1 MGINGGIGLGI
12 VVAIFDFVWTTANVS
27 SVIRVSRRSL
37 ALWGPQARAFIDR
50 QYHTGK
56 IATLQ
61 LTGSVFFGSS
71 MLILS
76 NILEEAGV
84 NVDVD
89 EKVEINRVNSPLPN
103 RRINNLRVPGN
114 LSPSPSPVNGQL
126 EQRRKERTQQP
137 ERRNILIPP
146 RKVPPRFLVLDLST
160 VSNVD
165 ASAARGCFLQLAK
178 MCHRRKIVVCAAGGN
193 SRIHW
198 MLLTHDTAQN
208 ADVDA
213 LANGTLESNEL
224 ILLFDDLDEALKFA
238 EKTLVAEVPG
248 YGTLSPVQGDSAISL
263 STAFTHFLGLEE
275 DKAAALIEYEKQ
287 GHMFHSETRYTAGKT
302 IFSSGTEADGFYVV
316 LSGSVIIVDDNQSGK
331 GGTKPVGSMFGFV
344 DFILNR
350 PRTFSAIAGRDTL
363 IAMVNAKD
371 LDELKRT
378 HPDIDRIVDKVL
390 LLCSTIELDHYD
402 M

>member
-71 MLILS
+71 MLILT

-137 ERRNILIPP
+137 ERRNILIPL

-238 EKTLVAEVPG
+238 EKT
-248 YGTLSPVQGDSAISL
+248 
-263 STAFTHFLGLEE
+263 
-275 DKAAALIEYEKQ
+275 
-287 GHMFHSETRYTAGKT
+287 
-302 IFSSGTEADGFYVV
+302 
-316 LSGSVIIVDDNQSGK
+316 IV
-331 GGTKPVGSMFGFV
+331 
-344 DFILNR
+344 
-350 PRTFSAIAGRDTL
+350 
-363 IAMVNAKD
+363 KD
-371 LDELKRT
+371 LFQMKQA
-378 HPDIDRIVDKVL
+378 IQKF
-390 LLCSTIELDHYD
+390 
-402 M
+402 